1 MTESER
7 AAFERVDARTPRDPT
22 VEVNQGEPV
31 RQGCWDCGAR
41 LIELRAERDR
51 WKYRCEVAEARLHHG
66 LEGVTPI
73 EGDAAKVE
81 RIAHMLERQQL
92 GHHWPDSDHVEIS
105 PVEGGAVLNVLIGK
119 AEPVSTKPR
128 VEIGPRLEVED

>member
-7 AAFERVDARTPRDPT
+7 AAYERVNARTPRDPT
-22 VEVNQGEPV
+22 VEVNQGEPI

-41 LIELRAERDR
+41 LIEIRAERDR
-51 WKYRCEVAEARLHHG
+51 WKYRCEVAEARLRQG
-66 LEGVTPI
+66 LEGV
-73 EGDAAKVE
+73 AKIPSDPDRVRRVAE
-81 RIAHMLERQQL
+81 RIERQQRTQGAPGVVL
-92 GHHWPDSDHVEIS
+92 EGLD
-105 PVEGGAVLNVLIGK
+105 GGAVLNVLIGK